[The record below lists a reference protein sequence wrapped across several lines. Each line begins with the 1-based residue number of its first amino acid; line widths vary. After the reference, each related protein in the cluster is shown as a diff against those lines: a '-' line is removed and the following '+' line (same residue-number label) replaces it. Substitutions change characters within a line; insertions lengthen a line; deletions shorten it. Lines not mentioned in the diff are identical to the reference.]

1 MELAVK
7 NLSFKN
13 ILNGVTFSVKSGE
26 VLAVAGKNGAGKTTL
41 LLSLSGY
48 LKYRGNIQLDGKEV
62 KGIPLKERIKIIN
75 YLPQRFELFFPFTA
89 YEFLKASTRKE
100 KLEITEKAETLGI
113 AHLLNRE
120 ISLLSG
126 GERAKVL
133 LLRILLIDPKV
144 YLLDEPIAFLDIDM
158 LPFIFRLTEDLKK
171 RGKIVLITAHD
182 LSFLADV
189 GDRFLGVVS
198 GEATFYP
205 SKEQFLSALSQIFNT
220 DILIT
225 EKNRETFIKPKL
237 RR

>member
-1 MELAVK
+1 MELVVK

-13 ILNGVTFSVKSGE
+13 ILNGITFSVKSGD

-41 LLSLSGY
+41 LLCLSGY
-48 LKYRGNIQLDGKEV
+48 LKYRGNVQLDNKEM
-62 KGIPLKERIKIIN
+62 KDIPLKERVNIIN
-75 YLPQRFELFFPFTA
+75 YLPQRFELFFPFTV
-89 YEFLKASTRKE
+89 YEFLKASTKRK
-100 KLEITEKAETLGI
+100 KSEITEKAETLGI
-113 AHLLNRE
+113 ARLLNRE

-144 YLLDEPIAFLDIDM
+144 YLLDEPIAFFDIDM
-158 LPFIFRLTEDLKK
+158 LPFMFQLTENLKK

-189 GDRFLGVVS
+189 GDRFLGIAS
-198 GEATFYP
+198 GRATFYP
-205 SKEQFLSALSQIFNT
+205 SKEEFLSALPKIFNT